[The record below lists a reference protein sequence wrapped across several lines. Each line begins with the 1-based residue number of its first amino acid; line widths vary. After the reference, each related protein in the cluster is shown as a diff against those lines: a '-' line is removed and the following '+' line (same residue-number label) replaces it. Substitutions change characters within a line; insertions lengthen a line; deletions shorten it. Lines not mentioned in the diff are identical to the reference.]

1 MPFFLTTGG
10 KFHSM
15 SENSIL
21 GTVTIMEK
29 SGLET
34 GTSTEISNISGKFHS
49 EEWYKMEKSSLEKG
63 TPMEIANFHGR
74 FHSGGWYNNGKLQSP

>member
-1 MPFFLTTGG
+1 MA
-10 KFHSM
+10 
-15 SENSIL
+15 ENSTL
-21 GTVTIMEK
+21 GTVTKMEK

-34 GTSTEISNISGKFHS
+34 GTSTEITNFSGKFHS
-49 EEWYKMEKSSLEKG
+49 GEWYKMEKSSLEKG